1 HMGTPPHVSFIPEIL
16 TKRHPHSASSTHS
29 PAPSTPTAS
38 CPHHTARHDSKARA
52 LRNATPAPGPR
63 RNRADTIE
71 HRTHN
76 GTPNPTLRWEELTR
90 PEVPQPVANT
100 LGRRPHHVPTTTQ
113 TNHITATATIAQ
125 GERLFSSGLPPPLS
139 RSKCR

>member
-1 HMGTPPHVSFIPEIL
+1 MGTPPHVSFIPEML

-38 CPHHTARHDSKARA
+38 CLHHTARHNSKARA
-52 LRNATPAPGPR
+52 LHNATPAPGPR

-76 GTPNPTLRWEELTR
+76 GTPARGPLASGKHSGPASPTT
-90 PEVPQPVANT
+90 PPQPH
-100 LGRRPHHVPTTTQ
+100 RHTTSLQ
-113 TNHITATATIAQ
+113 LQ
-125 GERLFSSGLPPPLS
+125 R
-139 RSKCR
+139 